1 VSKEKAMMIAEV
13 LDKLGVT
20 ENAPHFHGSA
30 QGYTDMKKGY
40 PHPVSLIKRQSSFTS
55 VQ

>member
-1 VSKEKAMMIAEV
+1 MMIAEV

-20 ENAPHFHGSA
+20 VNAPHFHSSA
-30 QGYTDMKKGY
+30 QGVTDLRKGY
-40 PHPVSLIKRQSSFTS
+40 PQPISLMKRQSSFTS